1 MPAVR
6 TRDSLVHPLEVA
18 VAEPEPNTTP
28 MLNVISPTPRA
39 FTFPMNVHTPSP
51 SPSNSPFEPDLR
63 PLTFSTPP
71 PSNKTHTPSSSISSI
86 SSLSLSPTSTLTTD
100 IPATPSSHRRR
111 RSTVSDINER
121 RPKKGDEDYV
131 KRPENAFILF
141 RRKCCEDR
149 NLALGAGD
157 AGEGDGSAP
166 PTKKQRQADLSKTI
180 SQQWKGLSA
189 EERQHWEDLAKEKKK
204 EHEALYPNYVYRP
217 QRVKGKKAASN
228 GKGKARGA
236 EEPETDSERLAFVMP
251 VPAVQPRVGRRA
263 ISAPTPPPAY
273 QQTIHIPMVYMP
285 STPTTPSMIPLTISR
300 TCSPADASAHLSPAC
315 MSYDYVPP
323 NGALLPTFTQ
333 HQGWAPEGGACDEV
347 YVNMFDMPSLDPLT
361 IPCDGANAD
370 ALFKSPSSVSY
381 ASSSGPSSPHTSPY
395 TPTALE
401 TLHVGVDAWQA
412 HTSLPMFDAAPQLPL
427 SFEYQPY
434 SWATAPDLWV
444 SGGAP
449 MFNEDFEISMIPPIS
464 IEVPKFDG
472 AATHIADQPCAH
484 HDFLSPQSCEQE
496 GRGAYAPVFTF
507 NDVPELVDGF

>member
-1 MPAVR
+1 
-6 TRDSLVHPLEVA
+6 
-18 VAEPEPNTTP
+18 

-71 PSNKTHTPSSSISSI
+71 PSNKTHTPSSSISSM
-86 SSLSLSPTSTLTTD
+86 SSLSLSTAGTLTTD
-100 IPATPSSHRRR
+100 VPATPSSHRRR

-121 RPKKGDEDYV
+121 RPKKGDEDYI

-157 AGEGDGSAP
+157 AGEGDGPAP

-180 SQQWKGLSA
+180 SQQWKGLTA
-189 EERQHWEDLAKEKKK
+189 EERQYWEDLAKEKKK

-236 EEPETDSERLAFVMP
+236 EEPETDSEGLSFVMP

-273 QQTIHIPMVYMP
+273 QQTIRIPMVPMP
-285 STPTTPSMIPLTISR
+285 STPTTPSMIPLMISR
-300 TCSPADASAHLSPAC
+300 TCSPADASAHLSPAGI
-315 MSYDYVPP
+315 SYDYVPP

-333 HQGWAPEGGACDEV
+333 HQGWAPEGGACNEV

-361 IPCDGANAD
+361 IPCGGD
-370 ALFKSPSSVSY
+370 ALFKSPSSASY
-381 ASSSGPSSPHTSPY
+381 TSSSGPSSPHTSPY

-412 HTSLPMFDAAPQLPL
+412 QTTLPMFDAAPQLPL
-427 SFEYQPY
+427 SLEYQPY

-444 SGGAP
+444 NGGAP
-449 MFNEDFEISMIPPIS
+449 MFNEDFDINMIPPIS

-507 NDVPELVDGF
+507 NDVPELVDAGF